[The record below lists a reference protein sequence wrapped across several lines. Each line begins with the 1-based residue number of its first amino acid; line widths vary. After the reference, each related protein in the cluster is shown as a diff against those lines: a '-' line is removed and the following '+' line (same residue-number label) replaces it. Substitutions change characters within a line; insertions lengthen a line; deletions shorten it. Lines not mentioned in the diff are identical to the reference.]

1 MKYNN
6 LNQNIP
12 QEQRKQI
19 NEKIL
24 YCIDNKLCDK
34 YGLTNEVIYNS
45 YTGDG
50 GLHGLNFNNY
60 NSFHSYTKAKQEIEN
75 GQFFTGVQ
83 ESQYLVNMLNISE
96 YETVLDLTCGSGS
109 LFNFLP
115 NEYNIYG
122 NEIDIKAYKISKH
135 LYPLA
140 NITHGDMREY
150 NPHMIFDTIIGNPP
164 FNLRLRYK
172 NQELYSQMIY
182 IQRSC
187 ELLKNGGLLA
197 LIVPKSFLDDEF
209 INKSDIEYVDKNF
222 NFIGQILLD
231 HKAFKYLGID
241 NFETKIILFSKK
253 SEFIPSK
260 PYSNDFISG
269 DSNYIY
275 TNYIKPIRELQSKF
289 KSSIKLE
296 NLRQYT
302 NEDKI
307 FNEKVTKLLFDIK
320 RNKSIK
326 HKYTECYNYYQ
337 RYYNQK
343 KPESL
348 NMEEWQK
355 IMVTKEKVFKKLKEV
370 LKNQH
375 LKDEDKV
382 ELVKTNYHIKLK
394 GYSDNTRKYVQN
406 VKNNI
411 VGINDLVL
419 NGYSFEDNK
428 YLALKNKK
436 SLEYNNQSMKFDDMI
451 LDNNI
456 DKWLKELEIKN
467 YDTEEILK
475 LNSEQLMMV
484 NKQLQKKYGFI
495 QSSMGTG
502 KTVMSIAYSLYRKAN
517 NFTKN
522 TLVVAPSL
530 ALNGTWA
537 DNLDSYNI
545 KYTMIRKRSDIDNIK
560 EGDYILVTF
569 NMICKY
575 QKYIKKY
582 LRKISNKYC
591 LIVDE
596 SDSICNLTSKRTKA
610 TLSVCKKAKYKLLLS
625 GTMTRNNIVEA
636 YTQFNLLYGSSINFL
651 SESQYIYKEDNETK
665 ELKETLNE
673 NYMKPFPQYKKGLE
687 LFKQSYNPQKIT
699 VFGVGKNT
707 QDIYNS
713 DILKKLIDK
722 TIITKTFEEVV
733 GKKIYTIKQH
743 VVKFNENEKQLY
755 SKAINEFYSM
765 KYLFTSTGNPRKDRF
780 LEIIQQINLLLN
792 ICNHPQ
798 SYKEYHSAETP
809 NKYKKVL
816 ELVNSWKDEYVAI
829 GCRTLK
835 EIDNYTNLIKQNT
848 DRKLFIITGSTSMNN
863 RREIIK
869 QLKESNNGI
878 LLSTQQSLSSSISIN
893 FVNKAICTS
902 LSYNWATLSQYFF
915 RFIRYNSTEFKEIHF
930 ITYGNSLESNLLS
943 LIASKENL
951 NQFMKSQNTDN
962 NEMYEELG
970 INFDLIGMLLTKD
983 KDEDNRTYIRW
994 GEQIII

>member
-6 LNQNIP
+6 LNQVIP
-12 QEQRKQI
+12 QTERSKI
-19 NEKIL
+19 NEKVI
-24 YCIDNKLCDK
+24 YCLDNKLCDK
-34 YGLTNEVIYNS
+34 YGLTNQIIFSS
-45 YTGDG
+45 YTGSG
-50 GLHGLNFNNY
+50 GLHGLQFKNY
-60 NSFHSYTKAKQEIEN
+60 DSFHAYTKAKQIEEQ
-75 GQFFTGVQ
+75 GQFFSGFK
-83 ESQYLVNMLNISE
+83 ESQYLIDLLHISE
-96 YETVLDLTCGSGS
+96 DETVLDLTCGSGS

-122 NEIDIKAYKISKH
+122 NELDIKAYKVAKH

-140 NITHGDMREY
+140 NIIHGDMREY
-150 NPHMIFDTIIGNPP
+150 NPHILFDTIIGNPP

-172 NQELYSQMIY
+172 NNEMYSQMIY
-182 IQRSC
+182 VQKSC
-187 ELLKNGGLLA
+187 ELLKNGGLLS

-209 INKSDIEYVDKNF
+209 ANKSDIEYMNNNF
-222 NFIGQILLD
+222 NFIGQIKLD
-231 HKAFKYLGID
+231 PKAFKYLGVD

-253 SEFIPSK
+253 SEYIPSK
-260 PYSNDFISG
+260 LYINEFIEG
-269 DSNYIY
+269 DSEYIY
-275 TNYIKPIRELQSKF
+275 NAYIKPIRELQSKF

-302 NEDKI
+302 DEDKL

-320 RNKSIK
+320 RTKSTK
-326 HKYTECYNYYQ
+326 LKYTECYNYFQ

-343 KPESL
+343 KPDSL
-348 NMEEWQK
+348 NMDEWLK
-355 IMVTKEKVFKKLKEV
+355 IMVTKEKVIKKLKDV

-375 LKDEDKV
+375 IKNEEKV
-382 ELVKTNYHIKLK
+382 RLVKTNYHIKLK
-394 GYSDNTRKYVQN
+394 GNSNNTRKYIQN
-406 VKNNI
+406 VINNK
-411 VGINDLVL
+411 VSINDLVL

-428 YLALKNKK
+428 YKKLIKQKLKAFNKQSIK
-436 SLEYNNQSMKFDDMI
+436 FEDMDLDENINN
-451 LDNNI
+451 
-456 DKWLKELEIKN
+456 WLKDLEIKN

-475 LNSEQLMMV
+475 LNDEQLQIV

-495 QSSMGTG
+495 QSSQGTG
-502 KTVMSIAYSLYRKAN
+502 KTIMSIAYSLYRKAN

-522 TLVVAPSL
+522 TLVVAPSI
-530 ALNGTWA
+530 AINGTWA

-545 KYTMIRKRSDIDNIK
+545 NYTMIRKRSDINNIK
-560 EGDYILVTF
+560 NGDYILITF

-651 SESQYIYKEDNETK
+651 SESKYVYKEDNETK
-665 ELKETLNE
+665 ELIETNND
-673 NYMKPFPQYKKGLE
+673 NYMKPFPEYKKGLD

-713 DILKKLIDK
+713 EVLKKLIDK

-733 GKKIYTIKQH
+733 GRKIYTIKQH
-743 VVKFNENEKQLY
+743 IVKFNENEKQLY

-798 SYKEYHSAETP
+798 SYKEYHSNEIP

-816 ELVNSWKDEYVAI
+816 ELVNLWNNEYVAI

-835 EIDNYTNLIKQNT
+835 EINNYTNLIKNNT
-848 DRKLFIITGSTSMNN
+848 DRQIFVITGATSMNN

-869 QLKESNNGI
+869 QLKETTNGI
-878 LLSTQQSLSSSISIN
+878 LISTQQSLSSSISIN
-893 FVNKAICTS
+893 FVNKVICTS

-915 RFIRYNSTEFKEIHF
+915 RFIRYNSKEFKEVHF
-930 ITYGNSLESNLLS
+930 VTYGNSLESNLLS

-951 NQFMKSQNTDN
+951 NQFMKNQNIDN
-962 NEMYEELG
+962 NELYEELG
-970 INFDLIGMLLTKD
+970 INFDLISMLLTKD
-983 KDEDNRTYIRW
+983 KDEDNKTYIRW
-994 GEQIII
+994 GEQEIN